1 MDNLW
6 VYAGAGFAGFL
17 WGAGT
22 IKGEVAVAFMAGVFV
37 TNSSVATWAVIALI
51 IGYIAGSIMSKRGQT
66 AT

>member
-6 VYAGAGFAGFL
+6 IYAGATFAGFL

-22 IKGEVAVAFMAGVFV
+22 VRGEVAVAFMAGVFI

-51 IGYIAGSIMSKRGQT
+51 AGYMVGSLLSKRGQT
-66 AT
+66 TT